1 MNTSYDKKTYNKDFK
16 TKKRNILTERTINIE
31 TRNIIKS
38 TNIIRHLKGFKKY
51 SRKKNPKIKNNY
63 ESIAYNY
70 LIKKYN
76 YTSDKYNMLCIDNLI
91 NHKCS
96 HLVCE
101 FDEQIIIN
109 FISEFIKREYTIK
122 EIKERIPII
131 DLYYRNYSIF
141 FGQPFFKNLVANYLI
156 RKNGEKKAR
165 LYHKN
170 FCLNGESKD
179 EENKNLGFAQYNSD
193 NDEENTNSGN
203 LKNSNIFDS
212 SIKESIDNIT
222 LMTTINSNINK
233 TIKLE
238 IDNEKIEIFREN
250 KFDKSN
256 DTTLSKI
263 INFIDNKNLDK
274 KTKNKDK
281 MKKDILSFEN
291 INMIIN
297 QKIKKKIN
305 TNEFN
310 KKRLFDLINKNINV
324 TLKKI
329 NFSSIKKQFI
339 KNNNIINTNTKRN
352 IIVPKIKIND
362 YKNKKKLMSNKNI
375 NTNRVYNKKANIL
388 SLGDEEITNIINS
401 KLIKS
406 SRLGTYE
413 SCNMYKNKYMKIK
426 RVYSIKNNKN
436 KSIKK
441 IKTFKTLGNLY
452 SLNKINNK
460 RIILTNIIDKKILD
474 SINFTETQISK
485 DKDKQQKKIKRRNYI
500 SLMNKINTYNKKIN
514 TKNIKKIITNKKKYS
529 ENLTHQTTDREKGIA
544 HQRIKT
550 NNLENLLTF
559 SKCLNTTRDK
569 IHKKPFLQI
578 DETAHKKKNSNIK
591 NFNSFYNHTLSNNSI
606 NCFKNFINLKNKK
619 KIDNNISNKKSEMNK
634 YINKI
639 IRKRK
644 DEYQS
649 KINERY
655 NKNKDIF
662 QIALSYIN
670 NQNNN
675 MKNNYNLNININNN
689 EINLNQN
696 NNINNNTYSI
706 NSLTDRNITK
716 NNNIKNNVNLKY
728 NRNKINKTIKNG
740 FCININKKKGKN
752 IKKRNYEKSIKDA
765 LIFITNNNLTNS
777 YILNNSLENN
787 DKMNK
792 TTKTFHVNSESNL
805 IDTMNNKRFIS
816 SNRNLNKNK

>member
-1 MNTSYDKKTYNKDFK
+1 MNTSYDKKTYNKDFI

-38 TNIIRHLKGFKKY
+38 TNIIRLLKGFKKY

-63 ESIAYNY
+63 ESIAYNN

-91 NHKCS
+91 NHKCC

-122 EIKERIPII
+122 EIKERIPKF
-131 DLYYRNYSIF
+131 DLYYRKYSIF
-141 FGQPFFKNLVANYLI
+141 FGQPFFKNLVFNYLI

-165 LYHKN
+165 LYFKN

-193 NDEENTNSGN
+193 NDEEKTNSGN
-203 LKNSNIFDS
+203 LKNNNIFDS

-250 KFDKSN
+250 KVDKSN

-274 KTKNKDK
+274 KTKNKNK
-281 MKKDILSFEN
+281 TKKDILSFEN

-297 QKIKKKIN
+297 QKIKKKIHN
-305 TNEFN
+305 KEFN
-310 KKRLFDLINKNINV
+310 KKRINV
-324 TLKKI
+324 TFKKI
-329 NFSSIKKQFI
+329 NISSIKKQFI

-362 YKNKKKLMSNKNI
+362 YKNKKKLMSNKKI

-441 IKTFKTLGNLY
+441 
-452 SLNKINNK
+452 
-460 RIILTNIIDKKILD
+460 
-474 SINFTETQISK
+474 
-485 DKDKQQKKIKRRNYI
+485 
-500 SLMNKINTYNKKIN
+500 
-514 TKNIKKIITNKKKYS
+514 
-529 ENLTHQTTDREKGIA
+529 
-544 HQRIKT
+544 
-550 NNLENLLTF
+550 
-559 SKCLNTTRDK
+559 
-569 IHKKPFLQI
+569 
-578 DETAHKKKNSNIK
+578 
-591 NFNSFYNHTLSNNSI
+591 
-606 NCFKNFINLKNKK
+606 
-619 KIDNNISNKKSEMNK
+619 
-634 YINKI
+634 
-639 IRKRK
+639 
-644 DEYQS
+644 
-649 KINERY
+649 
-655 NKNKDIF
+655 
-662 QIALSYIN
+662 
-670 NQNNN
+670 
-675 MKNNYNLNININNN
+675 
-689 EINLNQN
+689 
-696 NNINNNTYSI
+696 
-706 NSLTDRNITK
+706 
-716 NNNIKNNVNLKY
+716 
-728 NRNKINKTIKNG
+728 
-740 FCININKKKGKN
+740 
-752 IKKRNYEKSIKDA
+752 
-765 LIFITNNNLTNS
+765 
-777 YILNNSLENN
+777 
-787 DKMNK
+787 
-792 TTKTFHVNSESNL
+792 
-805 IDTMNNKRFIS
+805 
-816 SNRNLNKNK
+816 